1 MMKRIGQIAVTLILV
16 MLIPTG
22 FISGQEKKEQKQ
34 IKVIV
39 SDKDGKQSIIIDTTF
54 NGSAS
59 NVKVLEGQPITIME
73 GDGGEKVVIVKS
85 GAHAGEAEEGHV
97 MTWSASSSGENG
109 NVVYVTKAHQG
120 MKDGE
125 VKYNIE
131 VRQDESGNKTE
142 KTSYVIAKDGMVVT
156 IEGGSEEKVKE
167 LAGVIE
173 SKLGVKK
180 DDKATKTEVLK
191 EDTKK
196 TTKK

>member
-1 MMKRIGQIAVTLILV
+1 MKRIGQIAITLILV
-16 MLIPTG
+16 VLIPSG

-34 IKVIV
+34 IRVIV

-54 NGSAS
+54 NDNTSG
-59 NVKVLEGQPITIME
+59 VKVTEGYKE
-73 GDGGEKVVIVKS
+73 
-85 GAHAGEAEEGHV
+85 
-97 MTWSASSSGENG
+97 
-109 NVVYVTKAHQG
+109 

-131 VRQDESGNKTE
+131 VRQDESGSKTE

-180 DDKATKTEVLK
+180 DDKSAKTEVVK
-191 EDTKK
+191 EETKK

>member
-1 MMKRIGQIAVTLILV
+1 MKRIGQIAITLIMV
-16 MLIPTG
+16 VLIPSG

-54 NGSAS
+54 NDKTSG
-59 NVKVLEGQPITIME
+59 VKVVEGQPIMIMD

-85 GAHAGEAEEGHV
+85 GSHAGSGEGEHT
-97 MTWSASSSGENG
+97 MTWSAASSGDNG
-109 NVVYVTKAHQG
+109 NVIYITKGHKE

-180 DDKATKTEVLK
+180 DDKAVVK
-191 EDTKK
+191 EETKK

>member
-1 MMKRIGQIAVTLILV
+1 MKRIGQIAVTLILLI
-16 MLIPTG
+16 LIPAG

-54 NGSAS
+54 NGDDGDFKM
-59 NVKVLEGQPITIME
+59 VEGHPITIME

-85 GAHAGEAEEGHV
+85 GSHAGTGEAGQT
-97 MTWSASSSGENG
+97 MTLSALSSGENG
-109 NVVYVTKAHQG
+109 NVVYVTKGHQG

-142 KTSYVIAKDGMVVT
+142 KTSYVMAKDGMVVT

-167 LAGVIE
+167 LASLIE
-173 SKLGVKK
+173 SKLGVGKN
-180 DDKATKTEVLK
+180 DKSAKTEVVK
-191 EDTKK
+191 EETKK